1 MTDEPQGL
9 AARLQHRAA
18 RGSWWTFVNASV
30 SLPIAFVA
38 NAVVA
43 RSLGVADFG
52 SLAVL
57 SVVLTW
63 VVVLTD
69 LGVGDATVRFAAMAQ
84 AQGDDRRVDVL
95 LGRALGYRLVVQLPL
110 LTVAIVVV
118 LQQQPWGILAV
129 ALLSMVLP
137 QLFGGA
143 TQTLTIESRT
153 HVAAWFGLL
162 ANVLTQLAAV
172 VAALAVSSAAAVWGA
187 RALAAAL
194 VLPFIVLVLSPARRR
209 AVLRPLDPRHHD
221 GEFRGF
227 ALRTWATGLLSLLVL
242 SRSEVVL
249 LGWWT
254 GPGAAGIFA
263 LATGLAA
270 YLVGPLAA
278 LVNPLVPAAAGL
290 VAAAPERLA
299 EAFDRTA
306 RVTGVAAGGVLA
318 VGVAV
323 LLPLVEPV
331 FGDEYGPAA
340 PFLPLATL
348 ATCAAVMA
356 TPGQVFL
363 RSRGRADLVLRLT
376 VLAALVD
383 VVLAVALIP
392 TLGTWGALIAF
403 SATNLLLAATAQVA
417 ERRVQQRGAL
427 TAARDFAPLAAG
439 ALVLGLVVLMPLPSA
454 WPLATLTGGVAAL
467 LGYAAALRLT
477 RTGIASADGR
487 VLVAACPAWLRP
499 AARFGAALV
508 TAGPPRETA

>member
-1 MTDEPQGL
+1 
-9 AARLQHRAA
+9 
-18 RGSWWTFVNASV
+18 VNASV
-30 SLPIAFVA
+30 SLPIAFLA
-38 NAVVA
+38 NVVVA

-63 VVVLTD
+63 VIVLTD
-69 LGVGDATVRFAAMAQ
+69 LGVGDATVQFAAMAH
-84 AQGDDRRVDVL
+84 ARGDAVKVDLL
-95 LGRALGYRLVVQLPL
+95 LGRALGYRLAVQLPL
-110 LTVAIVVV
+110 LTLAIVVV
-118 LQQQPWGILAV
+118 LREQPLGILAV

-172 VAALAVSSAAAVWGA
+172 VAALAVSTAAAVWGA
-187 RALAAAL
+187 RNLAAAIVIPFV
-194 VLPFIVLVLSPARRR
+194 VLALSAARRR
-209 AVLRPLDPRHHD
+209 AILRPRDPRRHD
-221 GEFRGF
+221 REFRAF

-249 LGWWT
+249 LGWLT
-254 GPGAAGIFA
+254 GEEAAGIFA

-290 VAAAPERLA
+290 VAAAPERLV

-318 VGVAV
+318 VGVAL

-356 TPGQVFL
+356 APGQVFL

-376 VLAALVD
+376 VVAAVVD
-383 VVLAVALIP
+383 VVLSIALIP
-392 TLGTWGALIAF
+392 PLGTWGALLAF
-403 SATNLLLAATAQVA
+403 SVTNLLLAVTAQVA
-417 ERRVQQRGAL
+417 ERRVQRQGVL
-427 TAARDFAPLAAG
+427 AAVRDFVPLTSG
-439 ALVLGLVVLMPLPSA
+439 AFVLGLVALLPLPSA
-454 WPLATLTGGVAAL
+454 WPAAALTGGLVAL
-467 LGYAAALRLT
+467 LGYALSLRLT
-477 RTGIASADGR
+477 RAGIAAADGR
-487 VLVAACPAWLRP
+487 VLVLACPAWLRP
-499 AARFGAALV
+499 AARLGVALV
-508 TAGPPRETA
+508 TTGHRGDVT